1 MFEDTL
7 VEKVIENYEVTHHIP
22 VLVEV
27 VDAGDAASVTVWV
40 VHMFDVT
47 GPITWVTRHHGLKTH
62 TETQVMLN
70 DVILSITHVTK
81 FHSLIECG
89 NCKRGT

>member
-7 VEKVIENYEVTHHIP
+7 VENVMKHYEVTHHIP

-40 VHMFDVT
+40 VHMFDVS
-47 GPITWVTRHHGLKTH
+47 GPIAWVTRHHGLKTH
-62 TETQVMLN
+62 TETQVMLY
-70 DVILSITHVTK
+70 DVILDI
-81 FHSLIECG
+81 IER
-89 NCKRGT
+89 NKNFSTRQK

>member
-7 VEKVIENYEVTHHIP
+7 VGKAIGHYEVTHHIP

-27 VDAGDAASVTVWV
+27 VNAGDAASVMVRV

-47 GPITWVTRHHGLKTH
+47 GPVAWVTRHHGLKTH
-62 TETQVMLN
+62 TETQVMLK
-70 DVILSITHVTK
+70 DVILVLHT
-81 FHSLIECG
+81 
-89 NCKRGT
+89 